1 MTLDK
6 LLHIS
11 DLRVMGCVVPQ
22 WGAGTCGGRAVGEQA
37 HGRTCRAW
45 ALRNESSLFSHLSA
59 AAQRSLPEGGGGGGC
74 GVELRSQRAWGE
86 SGSFHT
92 NPAYDLGRLTYPSG
106 PQYPHLENEGLEF
119 MVSEVPL
126 SPGPPAGE
134 VSSAHPSCDLASGET
149 VAPFSDKAAGL

>member
-1 MTLDK
+1 M
-6 LLHIS
+6 
-11 DLRVMGCVVPQ
+11 
-22 WGAGTCGGRAVGEQA
+22 GEQA

-45 ALRNESSLFSHLSA
+45 ARTNEPSSFAHLSA
-59 AAQRSLPEGGGGGGC
+59 AAQRSLPGEAGRGGGG

-92 NPAYDLGRLTYPSG
+92 NPAYDLGQLTYPSG
-106 PQYPHLENEGLEF
+106 PQYLHLENGGLEF

-134 VSSAHPSCDLASGET
+134 VS
-149 VAPFSDKAAGL
+149 